1 LLYLNLKKKKIIK
14 QRKKNLLVF
23 LILILLFE
31 WFWNH
36 PALRYGGYCLIVS
49 VIFIYFS
56 IYIEKFQ
63 INKKMLIKKIILL
76 VVISLVIF
84 SFRNIKR
91 IKFEINTYD
100 YKPLNNFYYKIDQN
114 HFNLQN
120 TLDSLI
126 ANYENCK
133 KSNDNCDKKL
143 NKIIKVDKMNK
154 RYIFYRIDD

>member
-1 LLYLNLKKKKIIK
+1 MVL
-14 QRKKNLLVF
+14 
-23 LILILLFE
+23 E
-31 WFWNH
+31 
-36 PALRYGGYCLIVS
+36 PSCLRYGGYCLIVS
-49 VIFIYFS
+49 LIFIYFS

-76 VVISLVIF
+76 VAITLVIF

-126 ANYENCK
+126 TNYENCK
-133 KSNDNCDKKL
+133 KSNDNCDKKP
-143 NKIIKVDKMNK
+143 K
-154 RYIFYRIDD
+154 